1 MPKTWT
7 RYFTNSHARPNAA
20 IKTNDMEPKVHE
32 RQKSNFKIAGKQFL
46 SFVRKEF
53 FHVLRDRKTLF
64 ILFGMPIVQITLFGF
79 ALTNELKNSK
89 IIVVDN
95 AKDEASQALIA
106 KFEASRYFEIEKA
119 PLSPREIPGQFR
131 EGKIKAAVIFPDNFN
146 HDLMHANHAQLQII
160 ADASD
165 PNTATTLTNY
175 ATAIIRDYQ
184 QTLNENAAIPYQI
197 KPETRMLYNP
207 QLKGAHNFVPGVM
220 AMVLMLICVMMT
232 AIAIVKEKE
241 LGTMEVLLV
250 SPFRPIMVIL
260 SKAVPYFILSLVN
273 LTTIL
278 LLSVFAMDLPVKGS
292 LFLLVAESALF
303 IICCLTLGILISI
316 NTASQQVA
324 MLVSLVGMMMPTMI
338 FSGFMFPIE
347 NMPKALQLISNVVPS
362 KWYYIIVKNV
372 MIKGLGFSA
381 VWKETAILLGIT
393 LLLLLVSLRK
403 FKVRLE

>member
-1 MPKTWT
+1 M
-7 RYFTNSHARPNAA
+7 
-20 IKTNDMEPKVHE
+20 
-32 RQKSNFKIAGKQFL
+32 
-46 SFVRKEF
+46 
-53 FHVLRDRKTLF
+53 LRDRKTLF

-79 ALTNELKNSK
+79 ALTNELKNSR

-95 AKDEASQALIA
+95 AKDDASRVLIA
-106 KFEASRYFEIEKA
+106 KLEASRYFEIEKA
-119 PLSPREIPGQFR
+119 PLSHREILDQFR
-131 EGKIKAAVIFPDNFN
+131 DGKIKAAVIFPDGFN
-146 HDLMHANHAQLQII
+146 NELMHTNHAQLQII

-165 PNTATTLTNY
+165 PNTATTITNY
-175 ATAIIRDYQ
+175 ATSIVRDYQ
-184 QTLNENAAIPYQI
+184 QTLSGNSTAPYQI

-207 QLKGAHNFVPGVM
+207 QMKGAHNFVPGVM

-241 LGTMEVLLV
+241 LGTMEILLV
-250 SPFRPIMVIL
+250 SPFKPIMVIL

-278 LLSVFAMDLPVKGS
+278 LLSVFAMDLPIKGS
-292 LFLLVAESALF
+292 LLLLVAESALF
-303 IICCLTLGILISI
+303 IVCCLTLGILISI

-347 NMPKALQLISNVVPS
+347 NMPEALQLISNAVPS

-381 VWKETAILLGIT
+381 VWKETAILFGIT
-393 LLLLLVSLRK
+393 LLLLLVSLKK